1 MAALVRK
8 LKTIST
14 FSSSFKE
21 EDFSQGYTYLLCD
34 EFFFF
39 FKIQTPKVLYLRSI
53 ETKSLKRCPD
63 HHRSFRKTLE
73 AESHMSLLR
82 TTIPGAFQEILQ
94 NKFYF
99 H

>member
-8 LKTIST
+8 LKTTST

-21 EDFSQGYTYLLCD
+21 EAFRQGYTYLLC
-34 EFFFF
+34 EEIFFYRHQRLSTSDLL
-39 FKIQTPKVLYLRSI
+39 KQNLSRDVLVIIGL
-53 ETKSLKRCPD
+53 
-63 HHRSFRKTLE
+63 SFRETLK

-99 H
+99 P